1 MIQLHHS
8 YMICTGTYVL
18 ALLLS
23 ARHTLFPFHDK
34 MSPTW
39 QCLESFGSSKIHSF
53 SCIHDYQ
60 NKHCVYSVVSQTRWP
75 WTSLRI
81 SSQGNQSG
89 HLFLHQIF
97 PKMYLQTKSYRK
109 HSLIKVFF
117 TYPFIYK
124 SGTIKN
130 RTNISEAHRKNQASL
145 AMKLSSGK
153 GLWQTC
159 VVGFLIEVRRIQP
172 ASFAEDLSHYLI

>member
-75 WTSLRI
+75 WTNLRI

-109 HSLIKVFF
+109 HSLIKVFSH
-117 TYPFIYK
+117 THLYI
-124 SGTIKN
+124 
-130 RTNISEAHRKNQASL
+130 NQEPSKTAPTFL
-145 AMKLSSGK
+145 KPIGK
-153 GLWQTC
+153 TKPLLQ
-159 VVGFLIEVRRIQP
+159 
-172 ASFAEDLSHYLI
+172 